1 MGYDT
6 KLHHQKGR
14 KMFINSHLL
23 HILVVWLGRRFQLGV
38 DIDVHAFALGQFLFF
53 CLVLYVSHISPQIR
67 VMSTLNFLPLLWT
80 WSEFHNSTCWLELN
94 ISSKTY
100 QSYHVQN
107 NYASTKQCMPIFVSN
122 LQFFIIFP
130 KSKSNNWLLFQFTFT
145 AYTILISNSC

>member
-1 MGYDT
+1 MTIVKLMQQRNMSFDFHALSLSLSLYFSLSFSLPDQERNMGYDT

-67 VMSTLNFLPLLWT
+67 VMSTLNFIPLLWT
-80 WSEFHNSTCWLELN
+80 
-94 ISSKTY
+94 
-100 QSYHVQN
+100 
-107 NYASTKQCMPIFVSN
+107 
-122 LQFFIIFP
+122 
-130 KSKSNNWLLFQFTFT
+130 
-145 AYTILISNSC
+145 

>member
-1 MGYDT
+1 MQQRNMSFWLSFSLSLLSLFSLSFSLPDQERNMGYDT

-23 HILVVWLGRRFQLGV
+23 HILVVWLERRFQLGV

-80 WSEFHNSTCWLELN
+80 WSEFHNSTCWFELN
-94 ISSKTY
+94 ISSKTW

-107 NYASTKQCMPIFVSN
+107 NHTSKKCMPIFV
-122 LQFFIIFP
+122 
-130 KSKSNNWLLFQFTFT
+130 
-145 AYTILISNSC
+145 